1 MKDSH
6 EKLAGLLSLCKRR
19 GFIFPGSEIYGGLA
33 NSWDYGPLGAELKNN
48 IKKLWWK
55 MFVQERD
62 DMLGLDSAI
71 IMNPKVW
78 QATKHVDTFH
88 DPLVE
93 CKKCHTRLRADHI
106 IDGKCP
112 NCGGHEFGEEKN
124 FNLMFKTNL
133 GPSEDSS
140 SEVYLRPET
149 AQGIF
154 VNFKNIIDSSRV
166 KIPFGVAQIGK
177 AFRNE
182 ITPGNFIFRT
192 REFEQMEI
200 EYFIRPTDW
209 QQSFEHWVGEME
221 KWNKAIGLPDS
232 SVHKLEVA
240 REDLA
245 HYSDRTIDFEF
256 DYPFGR
262 KELYGLAYRRDFDLK
277 SHQDASGENLEFH
290 DQISGER
297 FLPHVIEPS
306 FGVDRTLLAVLLSAY
321 QEVEAR
327 SGDDEAVHEKE
338 VVLRLPAA
346 LAPIKAAILPLS
358 KKEPLMSIAKEL
370 ATKLRKHYAVQYD
383 ESASIGKR
391 YRRQDE
397 IGTPLCITVDFET
410 PNDNAVTIRDRDTMQ
425 QERISLDAV
434 LSYITQKINN
444 D

>member
-1 MKDSH
+1 M
-6 EKLAGLLSLCKRR
+6 
-19 GFIFPGSEIYGGLA
+19 
-33 NSWDYGPLGAELKNN
+33 
-48 IKKLWWK
+48 
-55 MFVQERD
+55 QERD